1 LCAIRR
7 RTYLDRVLVSFLVLL
22 GFGCLTGVTTVLFG
36 FGGGFVIVP
45 VVFAVVAAATGA
57 DAMHTAVAT
66 STAVMI
72 VNACSATIAQARSG
86 RLRKDHLHPLIAF
99 IALGAVLG
107 AAAANWVSDTALHVL
122 FIGYLAITIVDSVA
136 RSGFLDHAQRR
147 AGVKPLGKVASTVGG
162 VGIGAVASFLG
173 VGGSVMTVPLLRRRG
188 LPMADAAAMAN
199 PLSIPVAVAGTAVYA
214 LATPTATYPGQL
226 GHVNVVVAAALLCGS
241 LPTIALTKRVV
252 GKIPDRIHAIAY
264 LVLLVVVLIAMVA
277 AALA

>member
-1 LCAIRR
+1 M
-7 RTYLDRVLVSFLVLL
+7 LVSFLVLL

-36 FGGGFVIVP
+36 FGGGFIIVP

-72 VNACSATIAQARSG
+72 VNASTATLAQARSG
-86 RLRKDHLHPLIAF
+86 RLRKEHLHPLVEF

-107 AAAANWVSDTALHVL
+107 AVAAIWAPDAVLHLL
-122 FIGYLAITIVDSVA
+122 FIGYLAITIADSVL
-136 RSGFLDHAQRR
+136 RRGFLDNTRQRAR
-147 AGVKPLGKVASTVGG
+147 GEPLGKAASTAGG

-173 VGGSVMTVPLLRRRG
+173 VGGSVLTVPLLRRRG

-214 LATPTATYPGQL
+214 TATPVTAYPGQL

-241 LPTIALTKRVV
+241 LPTIAVVKRLV
-252 GKIPDRIHAIAY
+252 GKIPDRVHAIAY
-264 LVLLVVVLIAMVA
+264 LVLLLIVLIAMVVTA
-277 AALA
+277 FA